1 MPINPDAAGS
11 VGEPREFSWT
21 SDDSLLYSLGVGA
34 GVTDPTGF
42 ELNFTTENS
51 NEIEQK
57 SFPTQVVVMGGGQT
71 PGFGDFNPVFLL
83 HAEQHI
89 TLHQTLPSAGKG
101 IATARVG
108 NIYDKGK
115 AAATIVT
122 VTIS

>member
-57 SFPTQVVVMGGGQT
+57 SFPVSYTH
-71 PGFGDFNPVFLL
+71 L
-83 HAEQHI
+83 
-89 TLHQTLPSAGKG
+89 TLP
-101 IATARVG
+101 
-108 NIYDKGK
+108 
-115 AAATIVT
+115 TICSV
-122 VTIS
+122 

>member
-1 MPINPDAAGS
+1 MK
-11 VGEPREFSWT
+11 
-21 SDDSLLYSLGVGA
+21 
-34 GVTDPTGF
+34 
-42 ELNFTTENS
+42 LNK
-51 NEIEQK
+51 K

-108 NIYDKGK
+108 NIYDRKSSSCLFEK
-115 AAATIVT
+115 
-122 VTIS
+122 